1 MRNNRKEMR
10 DRKQDKKRKRI
21 IVSSLFVLLISS
33 VCLSVTAQNPII
45 RDQFTADPTARVFNG
60 KVYLYPSHDIFPPE
74 GQRQDWF
81 CMEDYHVFSSEN
93 LTDWTDHG
101 MIVTQNKVPWVRP
114 DSYSMWAPDC
124 VYRNGKYYFYFPSA
138 PKDGRGFAVGVA
150 IADNPEGPFIPE
162 PEPIKGINGIDPCVL
177 QASDGN
183 AYIFWGNGRCAKLK
197 ENMKELADD
206 TPREKV
212 KWGEREFEMMGVN
225 CLKDLPNR
233 QAEGPFAFEYNGNY
247 YLTYPYVREKTE
259 VLGYAMSKNPMGP
272 YEYKGLIMAEQPNGC
287 WTNHHSIIN
296 YKGQWYLFYH
306 HNYFSPN
313 DDKRR
318 SACIE
323 KLFFNADGTIQEVKQ
338 TLRGVG
344 INKATEKIEIDRYSS
359 ASNDVTTALIDTVNT
374 FRSYQATLPTKGSW
388 IQYNDIDF
396 SVLTDGYLIMSV
408 KASDNTELCVRE
420 KSAKGKILA
429 RIKLEVKPDEP
440 ANGAANPMM
449 GRFRRDLRNQ
459 WLTQTTKLEYIPKGV
474 TDLVITNEGNGA
486 LSVDYVMFKNRPKY
500 FSPVTTPSAQ
510 PDNEGFIH
518 RWLLLEPI
526 TKPNSG
532 NTVFTDS
539 YLREHFNREYFK
551 GQQTIVPKDGQKV
564 KAVFKQE
571 QAPPGF
577 GRGARQAQPAKPE
590 VKTVTQN
597 LTWHALDS
605 ENMNVKLFRFAEKW
619 GEQIY
624 GVLFWAVTVIECDE
638 DIKNVRLAVGSNSAS
653 MWWLNGEE
661 TLLLSGDR
669 RMVKDDAMSHRLTLK
684 KGRNILRGA
693 IINGPG
699 MSDFCVRFLDEKGNP
714 VKNYSIK
721 AQ

>member
-1 MRNNRKEMR
+1 MI
-10 DRKQDKKRKRI
+10 KKK
-21 IVSSLFVLLISS
+21 LFVSLLA
-33 VCLSVTAQNPII
+33 LPLLAQAQNPVI
-45 RDQFTADPTARVFNG
+45 RDQFAADPTARVFKD

-101 MIVTQNKVPWVRP
+101 VIVTQNKVPWVKP

-124 VYRNGKYYFYFPSA
+124 IERNGKYYFYFPSA
-138 PKDGRGFAVGVA
+138 PKDGRGFGIGVA
-150 IADNPEGPFIPE
+150 ISDSPEGPFIPE
-162 PEPIKGINGIDPCVL
+162 PENIKGISGIDPCVL

-183 AYIFWGNGRCAKLK
+183 AYIFWGAGRCAKLK
-197 ENMKELADD
+197 PNMKELADD
-206 TPREKV
+206 TPTETV
-212 KWGEREFEMMGVN
+212 KWGDHEFELSGVN

-247 YLTYPYVREKTE
+247 YLTYPYVRENTE

-272 YEYKGLIMAEQPNGC
+272 YEYKGLIMPEHDNGC

-306 HNYFSPN
+306 RNHFSPR

-318 SACIE
+318 SVCIE
-323 KLFFNADGTIQEVKQ
+323 KLFFNPDGTIQEVKQ
-338 TLRGVG
+338 TMRGVG
-344 INKATEKIEIDRYSS
+344 INQATEKIEIDRYSS
-359 ASNDVTTALIDTVNT
+359 ASDDVTTQLIDTVNT
-374 FRSYQATLPTKGSW
+374 FRSFQANLPQKGSW
-388 IQYNDIDF
+388 ICYKDINFDC
-396 SVLTDGYLIMSV
+396 LTDGYLVVSA
-408 KASDNTELCVRE
+408 KAADNTAFYIRE
-420 KSAKGKILA
+420 KSADGKIIA
-429 RIKLEVKPDEP
+429 KIDMTVKPETP
-440 ANGAANPMM
+440 AGMPAM
-449 GRFRRDLRNQ
+449 FRRDYSNQ
-459 WLTQTTKLEYIPKGV
+459 WLTMTAPLAYPLKGV
-474 TDLVITNEGNGA
+474 SDLVITCEGDAGV
-486 LSVDYVMFKNRPKY
+486 SIDWIQFKNRPKY
-500 FSPVTTPSAQ
+500 FSPATSAAAQ
-510 PDNEGFIH
+510 PDDNGFIR

-526 TKPNSG
+526 DKPNPG
-532 NTVFTDS
+532 NTVFTDT

-564 KAVFKQE
+564 KATFKQE
-571 QAPPGF
+571 QAPAGF
-577 GRGARQAQPAKPE
+577 GRGAQAPEKPE
-590 VKTVTQN
+590 VKTVTQT

-605 ENMNVKLFRFAEKW
+605 ENYNVKLFRFAEKW
-619 GEQIY
+619 GQQVY
-624 GVLFWAVTVIECDE
+624 GVLFWAVTIIDCPE
-638 DIKNVRLAVGSNSAS
+638 DIENVRLAVGSNSAS
-653 MWWLNGEE
+653 MWWLNGQE

-669 RMVKDDAMSHRLTLK
+669 RMVEDDAMSPRLTLK

-714 VKNYSIK
+714 VTNYSIK

>member
-1 MRNNRKEMR
+1 MKAKHLRFFLFF
-10 DRKQDKKRKRI
+10 I
-21 IVSSLFVLLISS
+21 FSLLFSPVG
-33 VCLSVTAQNPII
+33 AQNPII
-45 RDQFTADPTARVFNG
+45 RDQFSADPTARVFNN
-60 KVYLYPSHDIFPPE
+60 KVYLYPSHDIMPPA

-101 MIVTQNKVPWVRP
+101 VIVTQNKVPWVRP

-124 VYRNGKYYFYFPSA
+124 VERNGKYYFYFPST
-138 PKDGRGFAVGVA
+138 PKGGMRGFGVGVA
-150 IADNPEGPFIPE
+150 IADSPVGPFICE

-183 AYIFWGNGRCAKLK
+183 AYIFWGAGRCAKLK
-197 ENMKELADD
+197 DNMKELADD
-206 TPREKV
+206 TPKEKV

-225 CLKDLPNR
+225 CLKDLPSR
-233 QAEGPFAFEYNGNY
+233 QAEGPFAFEANGWY

-306 HNYFSPN
+306 HNYLSPS

-323 KLFFNADGTIQEVKQ
+323 KLFFNPDGTIQEVKQ

-344 INKATEKIEIDRYSS
+344 INQATEKIEIDRYSAAS
-359 ASNDVTTALIDTVNT
+359 ADVTNDLIDTVNT
-374 FRSYQATLPTKGSW
+374 FRSYQATLPAKGSW
-388 IQYNDIDF
+388 IKYNDVDF
-396 SVLTDGYLIMSV
+396 DCITNGYLVLSA
-408 KASDNTELCVRE
+408 KASDDTEFCIRE
-420 KSAKGKILA
+420 KSAKGKVIA
-429 RIKLEVKPDEP
+429 RFKMAVRPPEP
-440 ANGAANPMM
+440 PAGAAANPMM
-449 GRFRRDLRNQ
+449 MRFNRDLRNQ
-459 WLTQTTKLEYIPKGV
+459 WLSQTATLEYTPKGV
-474 TDLVITNEGNGA
+474 TDLVVTNEGNGA
-486 LSVDYVMFKNRPKY
+486 LSIDWVQFKNRPKY

-510 PDNEGFIH
+510 PDNEGFIR

-526 TKPNSG
+526 DKPNSG

-551 GQQTIVPKDGQKV
+551 GQQPIVPKDGQKV
-564 KAVFKQE
+564 KAVFQQE
-571 QAPPGF
+571 QAPAGF
-577 GRGARQAQPAKPE
+577 GRGMQQAPAQPE
-590 VKTVTQN
+590 VKTVKQT

-619 GEQIY
+619 GEKVY
-624 GVLFWAVTVIECDE
+624 GVLFWAVTIIDCDE
-638 DIKNVRLAVGSNSAS
+638 DIDNVRLAVGSNSAS

-661 TLLLSGDR
+661 ALLLSGDR
-669 RMVKDDAMSHRLTLK
+669 RMVKDDAMSQRLSLK

-699 MSDFCVRFLDEKGNP
+699 MSDFCVRFLDDKGNP
-714 VKNYSIK
+714 VTNYKVTTVSK
-721 AQ
+721 

>member
-1 MRNNRKEMR
+1 MIK
-10 DRKQDKKRKRI
+10 KQ
-21 IVSSLFVLLISS
+21 LFVSLLAMP
-33 VCLSVTAQNPII
+33 LLAQAQNPVI
-45 RDQFTADPTARVFNG
+45 RDQFAADPTARVFND

-101 MIVTQNKVPWVRP
+101 VIVTQNKVPWVKP

-124 VYRNGKYYFYFPSA
+124 IERNGKYYFYFPSA
-138 PKDGRGFAVGVA
+138 PKDGRGFGIGVA
-150 IADNPEGPFIPE
+150 IADSPEGPFIPE
-162 PEPIKGINGIDPCVL
+162 PENIKGISGIDPCVL

-183 AYIFWGNGRCAKLK
+183 AYIFWGAGRCAKLK
-197 ENMKELADD
+197 PNMKELADD
-206 TPREKV
+206 TPTETV
-212 KWGEREFEMMGVN
+212 KWGDHEFELSGVN

-247 YLTYPYVREKTE
+247 YLTYPYVRENTE

-272 YEYKGLIMAEQPNGC
+272 YEYKGLIMPEHDNGC

-306 HNYFSPN
+306 RNHFSPR

-318 SACIE
+318 SVCIE
-323 KLFFNADGTIQEVKQ
+323 KLFFNPDGTIQEVKQ
-338 TLRGVG
+338 TMRGVG
-344 INKATEKIEIDRYSS
+344 INQATEKIEIDRYSS
-359 ASNDVTTALIDTVNT
+359 ASDDVTTQLIDTVNT
-374 FRSYQATLPTKGSW
+374 FRSFQANLPKKGSW
-388 IQYNDIDF
+388 ICYKDIDF
-396 SVLTDGYLIMSV
+396 DCLADGYLVVSA
-408 KASDNTELCVRE
+408 KAADNTAFYIRE
-420 KSAKGKILA
+420 KSSDGKIIA
-429 RIKLEVKPDEP
+429 KIDMTVKPETP
-440 ANGAANPMM
+440 AGMPAM
-449 GRFRRDLRNQ
+449 FRRDYSNQ
-459 WLTQTTKLEYIPKGV
+459 WLTMTAPLAYPMKGV
-474 TDLVITNEGNGA
+474 SDLVITCEGDAGV
-486 LSVDYVMFKNRPKY
+486 SIDWIQFKNRPKY
-500 FSPVTTPSAQ
+500 FSPATAAAAK
-510 PDNEGFIH
+510 PDDNGFIR

-526 TKPNSG
+526 DKPNPG
-532 NTVFTDS
+532 NTVFTDT

-564 KAVFKQE
+564 KATFKQE
-571 QAPPGF
+571 QAPAGF
-577 GRGARQAQPAKPE
+577 GRGAQAPEKPE
-590 VKTVTQN
+590 VKTVTQT

-605 ENMNVKLFRFAEKW
+605 ENYNVKLFRFAEKW
-619 GEQIY
+619 GQQVY
-624 GVLFWAVTVIECDE
+624 GVLFWAVTIIDCPE
-638 DIKNVRLAVGSNSAS
+638 DIENVRLAVGSNSAS
-653 MWWLNGEE
+653 MWWLNGQE

-669 RMVKDDAMSHRLTLK
+669 RMVEDDAMSPRLTLK

-714 VKNYSIK
+714 VTNYSIK

>member
-1 MRNNRKEMR
+1 MMKMDSKTVLQRFRHSLLF
-10 DRKQDKKRKRI
+10 I
-21 IVSSLFVLLISS
+21 IFSLLFSPV
-33 VCLSVTAQNPII
+33 VAQNPII
-45 RDQFTADPTARVFNG
+45 RDQFTADPTARVFNN
-60 KVYLYPSHDIFPPE
+60 KVYLYPSHDIFPPQ

-101 MIVTQNKVPWVRP
+101 VIVTQNKVPWVRP

-124 VYRNGKYYFYFPSA
+124 VERNGKYYFYFPSA
-138 PKDGRGFAVGVA
+138 PKAGGGFGVGVA
-150 IADNPEGPFIPE
+150 IADSPEGPFIPE
-162 PEPIKGINGIDPCVL
+162 PEPIKGIFGIDPCVL

-206 TPREKV
+206 TPKEKV
-212 KWGEREFEMMGVN
+212 KFGEREFEMMGVN
-225 CLKDLPNR
+225 CLQGLPNR

-247 YLTYPYVREKTE
+247 YLTYPYVRENTE

-338 TLRGVG
+338 TMRGVG
-344 INKATEKIEIDRYSS
+344 INKATEKIEIDRYST
-359 ASNDVTTALIDTVNT
+359 ASEGVTTELIDTVNT
-374 FRSYQATLPTKGSW
+374 FRSYQATMPTKGSW
-388 IQYNDIDF
+388 IKYDDVDF
-396 SVLTDGYLIMSV
+396 NCINDGYIYLSV
-408 KASDNTELCVRE
+408 KASDDTEFCIRE
-420 KSAKGKILA
+420 GSAKGKVIA
-429 RIKLEVKPDEP
+429 RFKLTVRPPEP
-440 ANGAANPMM
+440 PAGAANNPMM
-449 GRFRRDLRNQ
+449 MRFNRDLRNQ
-459 WLTQTTKLEYIPKGV
+459 WLSQTAALEYTPKGV
-474 TDLVITNEGNGA
+474 TNLVVTNEGTGA
-486 LSVDYVMFKNRPKY
+486 LSIDWVQFKNRPKY
-500 FSPVTTPSAQ
+500 FSAVTTPSAQ
-510 PDNEGFIH
+510 PDDEGFIR

-526 TKPNSG
+526 DKPNSG

-539 YLREHFNREYFK
+539 YLREHFYREYFK
-551 GQQTIVPKDGQKV
+551 NQQTIVPKDGQKV
-564 KAVFKQE
+564 TAVFKQE
-571 QAPPGF
+571 QAPAGF
-577 GRGARQAQPAKPE
+577 GRGMQQAPAQPE
-590 VKTVTQN
+590 IKTVTQT

-605 ENMNVKLFRFAEKW
+605 ENFNVKLFRFAEKW
-619 GEQIY
+619 GVKVY
-624 GVLFWAVTVIECDE
+624 GVLFWAVTVIDCEE
-638 DIKNVRLAVGSNSAS
+638 DIENVRLAVGSNSAS

-661 TLLLSGDR
+661 VLLLSGDR
-669 RMVKDDAMSHRLTLK
+669 RMVKDDAMSPRLTLK
-684 KGRNILRGA
+684 KGTNILRGA
-693 IINGPG
+693 VINGPG

-714 VKNYSIK
+714 VTNYKVTTSPK
-721 AQ
+721 

>member
-1 MRNNRKEMR
+1 M
-10 DRKQDKKRKRI
+10 KRI
-21 IVSSLFVLLISS
+21 ISLLLLGAPLM
-33 VCLSVTAQNPII
+33 VAAQNPII
-45 RDQFTADPTARVFNG
+45 RDQFSADPTARVFNG
-60 KVYLYPSHDIFPPE
+60 RVYLYPSHDIFPPE

-101 MIVTQNKVPWVRP
+101 VIVTQNKVPWVRP
-114 DSYSMWAPDC
+114 NSYSMWAPDC
-124 VYRNGKYYFYFPSA
+124 VERNGKYYFYFPSA
-138 PKDGRGFAVGVA
+138 PNGAMRGFGVGVA
-150 IADNPEGPFIPE
+150 IADRPEGPFIPE

-183 AYIFWGNGRCAKLK
+183 AYIFWGAGRCAKLK
-197 ENMKELADD
+197 PNMKELADD
-206 TPREKV
+206 TPTEKV
-212 KWGEREFEMMGVN
+212 KFGEREFEMMGVN

-306 HNYFSPN
+306 HNYLSPN

-344 INKATEKIEIDRYSS
+344 INKATEKIEIDRFSAASS
-359 ASNDVTTALIDTVNT
+359 DVTEELIDTVNT
-374 FRSYQATLPTKGSW
+374 FRSYQATLPVKGSW
-388 IQYNDIDF
+388 LKYDDVDF
-396 SVLTDGYLIMSV
+396 SCIKDGYMTINV
-408 KASDNTELCVRE
+408 KAADNTEFCIRE
-420 KSAKGKILA
+420 KSATGKVLA
-429 RIKLEVKPDEP
+429 RVKLTVKPEQS
-440 ANGAANPMM
+440 ANDNPMM
-449 GRFRRDLRNQ
+449 ARFRRDLSNQ
-459 WLTQTTKLEYIPKGV
+459 WLSQAVNLEYTPNGV
-474 TDLVITNEGNGA
+474 TNLVITNEGNGA
-486 LSVDYVMFKNRPKY
+486 LSVDWVQFKNRPDY
-500 FSPVTTPSAQ
+500 FTPVAAKAPAAK
-510 PDNEGFIH
+510 PDDEGFIR
-518 RWLLLEPI
+518 RWMLLEPI
-526 TKPNSG
+526 DKPNSG

-551 GQQTIVPKDGQKV
+551 GQQTILPKDGQKV
-564 KAVFKQE
+564 TAVFQQE
-571 QAPPGF
+571 QAPAGF
-577 GRGARQAQPAKPE
+577 GRGAQQMPE
-590 VKTVTQN
+590 GPQVKTVKQT
-597 LTWHALDS
+597 LTWHALES
-605 ENMNVKLFRFAEKW
+605 NMFNVKLFRFAEKY
-619 GEQIY
+619 GEKVY
-624 GVLFWAVTVIECDE
+624 GVLFWAVTIIDCDE
-638 DIKNVRLAVGSNSAS
+638 DIENVRLAVGSNSAS

-661 TLLLSGDR
+661 ALLLSGDR
-669 RMVKDDAMSHRLTLK
+669 RMVKDDAMSQRLTLK

-714 VKNYSIK
+714 VKNYNVTLSSK
-721 AQ
+721 